1 MIVPHAGHLFIGPG
15 ALKCGD
21 RAGPGAVRHAFA
33 RGGRSVMFDIFE
45 RDVFPDRTEAGRR
58 LAEQLK
64 PLKDQ
69 QPVVLALPRGG
80 VPVAY
85 EVAKALEAPLD
96 LVLVRKIG
104 APFQPELAIGAV
116 VDGVRAETVL
126 NEEMVR
132 EFQIP
137 ETYLAEESARQLEEI
152 ERRRE
157 LYLVGTMRAPVE
169 GRTAIVVD
177 DGIATGATMEAAV
190 HATRRANPKHLVL
203 AVPVAPP
210 DTIERLRPEVDQV
223 FCIAT
228 PRLFGAIGSFYEDF
242 QQLTD
247 DQVVDLLRRA
257 TRSEREPTAPPS

>member
-1 MIVPHAGHLFIGPG
+1 
-15 ALKCGD
+15 
-21 RAGPGAVRHAFA
+21 
-33 RGGRSVMFDIFE
+33 
-45 RDVFPDRTEAGRR
+45 
-58 LAEQLK
+58 
-64 PLKDQ
+64 
-69 QPVVLALPRGG
+69 
-80 VPVAY
+80 
-85 EVAKALEAPLD
+85 
-96 LVLVRKIG
+96 VRKIG

-126 NEEMVR
+126 NQEMVR

-137 ETYLAEESARQLEEI
+137 KTYLAEESARQLKEI

-190 HATRRANPKHLVL
+190 HAIRRANPKHLVL

-210 DTIERLRPEVDQV
+210 DTIERLRPEVDEV
-223 FCIAT
+223 VCLAT

-242 QQLTD
+242 PQLTD